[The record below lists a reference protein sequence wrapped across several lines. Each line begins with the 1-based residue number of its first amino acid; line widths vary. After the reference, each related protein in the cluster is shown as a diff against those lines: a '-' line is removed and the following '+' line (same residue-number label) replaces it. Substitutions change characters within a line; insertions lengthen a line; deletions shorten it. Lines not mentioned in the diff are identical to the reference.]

1 MEQKDKK
8 TGKKNW
14 WKAGLFIIV
23 LVLLYALSKYYQ
35 WDIFE
40 ASNVTKLQTTAA
52 EHMLT
57 ASIIYLLATMVGS
70 VLLALPGFSFAV
82 VSAVVFG
89 PWLGTV
95 LCVLAATL
103 GAIASFL
110 AGRYFLKDA
119 MEPLVRKNRY
129 LNKLLFENS
138 EKNALYLLMVT
149 RLLPVFPYN
158 LQNFAYGITAIR
170 FLPFSLYSFIFM
182 IPGTAMFCFGTA
194 GIADEGNR
202 FLYLGLTAI
211 LIIFVFGSSFLLK
224 RYMEKR
230 DGSGL

>member
-1 MEQKDKK
+1 MDRNDKK
-8 TGKKNW
+8 PAPKKL
-14 WKAGLFIIV
+14 WKALIFASALI
-23 LVLLYALSKYYQ
+23 LLWALSKYFN
-35 WDIFE
+35 WSLFDT
-40 ASNVTKLQTTAA
+40 ASITKLQSVAR
-52 EHMLT
+52 ENFIM
-57 ASIIYLLATMVGS
+57 ASLIYLIATMVGS

-82 VSAVVFG
+82 VAAVVFG
-89 PWLGTV
+89 PWMGTV

-110 AGRYFLKDA
+110 AGRYFLKEA
-119 MEPLVRKNRY
+119 MEPLVRKNRQ

-138 EKNALYLLMVT
+138 EKNALFLLMIT

-170 FLPFSLYSFIFM
+170 FLPFSLYSFLFM

-202 FLYLGLTAI
+202 LVYLALTA
-211 LIIFVFGSSFLLK
+211 LLVVFVFTSSFFLK
-224 RYMEKR
+224 KYMERR
-230 DGSGL
+230 DGGGL